1 MIDKLHDQGLH
12 MPNEPLTLASE
23 PEAPSEAE
31 YEAFFAALAESA
43 RGRAFLAEHARR
55 SRSADTAVLLASV
68 QRLEGLVGSPSAP
81 AVDDDRQE
89 LRSLLE
95 AIRGMHAELD
105 TAALS
110 MQVAKLAALLDV
122 VQQRIE
128 TIVTPPRQEEAAPPP
143 VAAES
148 PPAAEPVA
156 SEEAL
161 AAPEAAPE
169 PAEAPPEADAD
180 PRPTAVPEV
189 GWFESG
195 SALAAVAAAALA
207 AEQAEKPSGTVYKAG
222 TIPPPSPFA
231 GEDFSSAGPSM
242 NARRKAEALA
252 PILALTEE
260 ERLALFT

>member
-1 MIDKLHDQGLH
+1 MIDKLRDQGLH

-68 QRLEGLVGSPSAP
+68 QRLEGLVGSQPAS
-81 AVDDDRQE
+81 AVDDERQE
-89 LRSLLE
+89 LRALLD

-128 TIVTPPRQEEAAPPP
+128 TIVTPPRQEETAPPP
-143 VAAES
+143 VAEA
-148 PPAAEPVA
+148 PPAAEPAA
-156 SEEAL
+156 SEEAVETV
-161 AAPEAAPE
+161 AAEAAPADE
-169 PAEAPPEADAD
+169 TDAD
-180 PRPTAVPEV
+180 SRPTAVPEV

-207 AEQAEKPSGTVYKAG
+207 AEPAEKPSGTVYKAG

-231 GEDFSSAGPSM
+231 GEDFSSAGPPV

-252 PILALTEE
+252 PIMALTEE

>member
-1 MIDKLHDQGLH
+1 MIDKLRDQGLH
-12 MPNEPLTLASE
+12 MSNEPLTLASE

-31 YEAFFAALAESA
+31 YEAFYAALAESL

-68 QRLEGLVGSPSAP
+68 QRLEGLVGSQPAS
-81 AVDDDRQE
+81 AVDDERQE

-128 TIVTPPRQEEAAPPP
+128 TIVTPPRHEETPAP
-143 VAAES
+143 ALHEA
-148 PPAAEPVA
+148 PPAAEPA
-156 SEEAL
+156 PNEEAVAV
-161 AAPEAAPE
+161 AAETAPE
-169 PAEAPPEADAD
+169 PESTDAPPDAD

-207 AEQAEKPSGTVYKAG
+207 AEQAEKPSGTVLKAG

-231 GEDFSSAGPSM
+231 GEDFSSAGPPV

-252 PILALTEE
+252 PIMALTEE

>member
-1 MIDKLHDQGLH
+1 MIDKLRDQGLH

-68 QRLEGLVGSPSAP
+68 QRLEGLVGSQP
-81 AVDDDRQE
+81 ASGVDDERQE

-128 TIVTPPRQEEAAPPP
+128 TIVTPPRQGEAAPPP
-143 VAAES
+143 VPAEM
-148 PPAAEPVA
+148 PPAAEPA
-156 SEEAL
+156 ESEEAV
-161 AAPEAAPE
+161 AVAEAAPE
-169 PAEAPPEADAD
+169 PA
-180 PRPTAVPEV
+180 
-189 GWFESG
+189 
-195 SALAAVAAAALA
+195 
-207 AEQAEKPSGTVYKAG
+207 
-222 TIPPPSPFA
+222 
-231 GEDFSSAGPSM
+231 
-242 NARRKAEALA
+242 
-252 PILALTEE
+252 
-260 ERLALFT
+260 